1 MDKRFLYSFI
11 AFFVFSGIPI
21 GVIMLSIAVYPSST
35 LTTYAV
41 DNFGSIIV
49 SLFLVTIAVIGG
61 VFYVYMDSRSREASR
76 GSD

>member
-1 MDKRFLYSFI
+1 
-11 AFFVFSGIPI
+11 
-21 GVIMLSIAVYPSST
+21 
-35 LTTYAV
+35 
-41 DNFGSIIV
+41 V